1 MAKTMNGEP
10 ATTTPFKPKETIDAI
25 EKVLKDLLKCD
36 FDDTTTAVCSNYV
49 LSEEFKKKL
58 DSPTDSQKCNGI
70 VMNLKSESNVRKTQQ
85 DNLEANRNEQRFQM
99 CWTKKTY
106 ETYQT
111 IADNSAWD
119 AAQMSADLVKLI
131 GEYKKSDEAIDKQL
145 QTAAAQIKKMQ
156 LQVEEAKKAIH
167 AIKTEVNGFG
177 SSTVKKDLNSIEDP
191 NLADILKGVSE
202 LLEQANQAYLNSVKV
217 AALNRLNDLTMLE
230 TLVIEVKQGS
240 ESLKKNVE
248 ENSENASK
256 KMVALMKDYATIV
269 TAHASSIVAASEA
282 ASDVDGSLEA
292 FGFLNCNLLAKVEK
306 DKTFNEDAT
315 VQKNYDAAKD
325 SFKDVAI
332 KAFTEGAKS

>member
-1 MAKTMNGEP
+1 M
-10 ATTTPFKPKETIDAI
+10 
-25 EKVLKDLLKCD
+25 
-36 FDDTTTAVCSNYV
+36 
-49 LSEEFKKKL
+49 
-58 DSPTDSQKCNGI
+58 
-70 VMNLKSESNVRKTQQ
+70 
-85 DNLEANRNEQRFQM
+85 
-99 CWTKKTY
+99 
-106 ETYQT
+106 
-111 IADNSAWD
+111 
-119 AAQMSADLVKLI
+119 
-131 GEYKKSDEAIDKQL
+131 
-145 QTAAAQIKKMQ
+145 
-156 LQVEEAKKAIH
+156 
-167 AIKTEVNGFG
+167 
-177 SSTVKKDLNSIEDP
+177 
-191 NLADILKGVSE
+191 
-202 LLEQANQAYLNSVKV
+202 

-230 TLVIEVKQGS
+230 TLVIEVKQVS

-332 KAFTEGAKS
+332 KARVSHCAAESPSRAARKWPVVGSSTSDPDTGISVANGA